1 MDRIEVTNLNRQF
14 LFSRLKL
21 LYFLFD
27 QRPRI
32 ASAAESFVNRIHEHS
47 LNSARCQEAIRKL
60 PLLKAKRYLEDVIAH
75 KQAITFTRFCRGVGR
90 NALAKNMHSNGQERW
105 PAKSAQFVLDSLK
118 NAERNAE
125 VIAYV
130 VVFDVLEPPLTECNF
145 WHSFLFRQRQT
156 QVRPSSDLGV
166 GDVNCFTSSTKYEGY
181 RVLCTEKAELIET
194 GSGCATYPA
203 LMGSLPACSDLTSV
217 GVVRYRVELS
227 ISDGTESAVFF
238 VFYAEISWLTNVR
251 AAEISELRSVQK
263 QQVMSSILAGSLH
276 SNNSFQELVAHSRR
290 LAQSK

>member
-1 MDRIEVTNLNRQF
+1 M
-14 LFSRLKL
+14 
-21 LYFLFD
+21 
-27 QRPRI
+27 QRFVSYIPSMI
-32 ASAAESFVNRIHEHS
+32 SFGVEP
-47 LNSARCQEAIRKL
+47 K
-60 PLLKAKRYLEDVIAH
+60 VIVATSINP
-75 KQAITFTRFCRGVGR
+75 KFVG
-90 NALAKNMHSNGQERW
+90 
-105 PAKSAQFVLDSLK
+105 
-118 NAERNAE
+118 
-125 VIAYV
+125 
-130 VVFDVLEPPLTECNF
+130 
-145 WHSFLFRQRQT
+145 
-156 QVRPSSDLGV
+156 
-166 GDVNCFTSSTKYEGY
+166 GY

-238 VFYAEISWLTNVR
+238 VFYAEISCLTNVR
-251 AAEISELRSVQK
+251 AAEISELRSVGGHNYPDDSMQK

>member
-32 ASAAESFVNRIHEHS
+32 ASAAESFVNRIHVH
-47 LNSARCQEAIRKL
+47 AVRKL

-118 NAERNAE
+118 NAEKNAE

-130 VVFDVLEPPLTECNF
+130 VVFDVLESAPILNFIFKTSLTIFVNLPGRLLLNA
-145 WHSFLFRQRQT
+145 SLK
-156 QVRPSSDLGV
+156 QVLP
-166 GDVNCFTSSTKYEGY
+166 CITGY

-238 VFYAEISWLTNVR
+238 VFYAEISCLTNVR

>member
-1 MDRIEVTNLNRQF
+1 MDQIEVTNLNRQF
-14 LFSRLKL
+14 LFSRLNL

-27 QRPRI
+27 QRPII

-47 LNSARCQEAIRKL
+47 LNNARCQEAIRKL

-90 NALAKNMHSNGQERW
+90 NALANNMHSNGQERW

-118 NAERNAE
+118 NAEINAE

-166 GDVNCFTSSTKYEGY
+166 GDVNCFTSFTKYEGY

-238 VFYAEISWLTNVR
+238 VFYAKISWLTNVR

-263 QQVMSSILAGSLH
+263 QQVMNSIMAESLH
-276 SNNSFQELVAHSRR
+276 SNNSFQELVTHSRR